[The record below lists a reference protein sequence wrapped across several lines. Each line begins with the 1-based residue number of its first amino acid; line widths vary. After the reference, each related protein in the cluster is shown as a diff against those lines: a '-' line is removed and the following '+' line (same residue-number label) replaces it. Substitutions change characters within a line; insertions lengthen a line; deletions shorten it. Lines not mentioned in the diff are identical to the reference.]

1 MGVRESIESNEIQ
14 SYISYDGEEWIA
26 YHTHTIP
33 GDLLPETLV
42 LGIAS
47 TSHDNAA
54 GFPLAESL
62 VDHFSITSPGGTG
75 EDPNLNV
82 IVEAGGGLVISWETG
97 TLVAAPSVAGPYEP
111 VTGASNPYTVTP
123 SGTAMFYQVQVSP

>member
-1 MGVRESIESNEIQ
+1 M
-14 SYISYDGEEWIA
+14 
-26 YHTHTIP
+26 
-33 GDLLPETLV
+33 